1 MSYTN
6 IIYTIQML
14 LAILPLCCDN
24 TKKKQILLKGMKYIV
39 YDKQKT
45 FKGYIKKWLTSN
57 VVYKNK

>member
-24 TKKKQILLKGMKYIV
+24 TKKKQILLKEMEYFV
-39 YDKQKT
+39 YDKQET
-45 FKGYIKKWLTSN
+45 FKEYKKKA
-57 VVYKNK
+57 YQ